1 MTTAL
6 LGLLFS
12 ITSLSNRVAPAGT
25 PLHIRLTAT
34 VGSYASKAESP
45 VSAVLIAPV
54 VLDGETVLQAGTI
67 LAGRV
72 KSVTRVGLGLRHETA
87 GLDLEFNHLT
97 SPDGES
103 IPI

>member
-12 ITSLSNRVAPAGT
+12 ITSLSDRVAPAGT

-45 VSAVLIAPV
+45 VSAVLIAIAV
-54 VLDGETVLQAGTI
+54 QASGQMG
-67 LAGRV
+67 LAG
-72 KSVTRVGLGLRHETA
+72 A
-87 GLDLEFNHLT
+87 GLWRGVQGVSKADRLETLSHEPAQDLIT
-97 SPDGES
+97 DDVTT
-103 IPI
+103 